1 MSHMSNRGHAI
12 VVGSGLAGL
21 CAARVARDHFERV
34 TVIERDPPPTDD
46 VTPRRGA
53 PQGAHA
59 HALMQGGEHVFE
71 RLFPGFVAELE
82 DHGALCFDFGQSVR
96 WHHHG
101 KWKARFDSDF
111 AVHVQTRPL
120 VEGRARAR
128 LDADPRISFAY
139 GAAVEGL
146 TMRAGRV
153 SGVTLRHPG
162 GVRETVEADLVID
175 AGGRGSRLPAW
186 LEAHGFEQPEE
197 DRLGVDLCYATRLY
211 TPPPEHD
218 AEWKAMLVYPEPPH
232 ETRAGFLFPVEGDRW
247 LVTLV
252 GYVGDHPPADEEGFE
267 QYMRGLPQSE
277 FAEAVATAEPLTPV
291 CRYRFPYARRRRY
304 DRLTRLPDGVIA
316 LGDAVCS
323 FDPVFG
329 QGMTMAARNAELL
342 GRHLRRRSFS
352 PRRWFRALARLNRT
366 PWLLAASEGMRYP
379 AVEGCRPPGLGL
391 VQAYCRHIFQLCG
404 TNTFVYRRFIRV
416 LQMVSGPAAL
426 AHPRVVWAVLRAALG
441 RRPSEAPPSPQ
452 RRPLAGL
459 RHWVR

>member
-1 MSHMSNRGHAI
+1 MSDSSIRGHAI

-21 CAARVARDHFERV
+21 CAARVARDHFDRV
-34 TVIERDPPPTDD
+34 TVLERDPPPVDD

-71 RLFPGFVAELE
+71 DLFPGFVAELE
-82 DHGALCFDFGQSVR
+82 EHGALCFDFGESVR
-96 WHHHG
+96 WYHHG
-101 KWKARFDSDF
+101 RWKARFESDF

-128 LDADPRISFAY
+128 LEADARISFDY
-139 GAAVEGL
+139 GATVEGL
-146 TMRAGRV
+146 TARGGRV
-153 SGVTLRHPG
+153 SGVTLRRPG
-162 GVRETVEADLVID
+162 GLRETIEADLVID

-186 LEAHGFEQPEE
+186 LEAHGFAPPDE

-211 TPPPEHD
+211 APPPEHE
-218 AEWKAMLVYPEPPH
+218 AEWKALLVYPEPPH
-232 ETRAGFLFPVEGDRW
+232 ETRAGFLFPVEGGRW

-252 GYVGDHPPADEEGFE
+252 GYVGDHPPTDEEGFE
-267 QYMRGLPQSE
+267 QFMRGLPSPE
-277 FAEAVATAEPLTPV
+277 FAEAVAAASPITPV
-291 CRYRFPYARRRRY
+291 SRYRFPYARRRRY
-304 DRLTRLPDGVIA
+304 DTLAALPEGVIA

-342 GRHLRRRSFS
+342 DRHLARRTFS
-352 PRRWFRALARLNRT
+352 TRRWFRALARLNRT
-366 PWLLAASEGMRYP
+366 PWMFAATEGMRYP
-379 AVEGCRPPGLGL
+379 AVEGCRPPGIGL
-391 VQAYCRHIFQLCG
+391 VQAYCRHVFRLCA

-416 LQMVSGPAAL
+416 LQMVSGPAVL

-441 RRPSEAPPSPQ
+441 RSPAALPSPE
-452 RRPLAGL
+452 RRPFGL
-459 RHWVR
+459 LRMRVR